1 MIKRGQVFNESLTSR
16 ELEIVHS
23 LARGFKN
30 KQIAHMLNIKEATVR
45 RHFTVIFSKMQV
57 SGRQQLLIAAHQQG
71 FIEFGAG
78 AP

>member
-23 LARGFKN
+23 LARGFIN
-30 KQIAHMLNIKEATVR
+30 KQIAHMLNIEEATVR
-45 RHFTVIFSKMQV
+45 HHFTMIFSKMQV
-57 SGRQQLLIAAHQQG
+57 SSRQQLLIAAQQQG

-78 AP
+78 

>member
-1 MIKRGQVFNESLTSR
+1 MIKRGQVFNESLPSR

-45 RHFTVIFSKMQV
+45 HHFTVIFSKAKV
-57 SGRQQLLIAAHQQG
+57 FGRQQLLTAAHQQG